1 MPGTFISLVLII
13 KLYVIGSNHYTRI
26 ATEIRDRTTLVK
38 PRIVAFLEHL
48 PLLISRL
55 WRGIATVSLF
65 GLFGLI
71 SLLLSLIALP
81 LLFLFIRDSTQRRS
95 AGRLAVSG
103 ACWLFIRAM
112 SLMGVLRYTI
122 NGRETV
128 TSSKGLLIVAN
139 HPTLIDGLFLLSV
152 FRNSTCVVKQ
162 QIFAHRITRFVVNF
176 IGYLSNNDPVE
187 VITQSIAIL
196 REGGNLI
203 FFPEGTRS
211 TVGKPL
217 DFSRGAATI
226 AIRSHATVVPIAIQ
240 CSPPTLHKSSPW
252 YAVPQTR
259 VRFEVNILDTI
270 DVADF
275 VKNAENERSA
285 SVALNNHLLSS
296 ITKTTKGGLR
306 ENT

>member
-1 MPGTFISLVLII
+1 MR
-13 KLYVIGSNHYTRI
+13 SNSPARI
-26 ATEIRDRTTLVK
+26 ASDIHDRTTLVK
-38 PRIVAFLEHL
+38 FRILTFLEYL
-48 PLLISRL
+48 PFLMSRL
-55 WRGIATVSLF
+55 WRGIATVFLF
-65 GLFGLI
+65 VLFGLI

-81 LLFLFIRDSTQRRS
+81 LLSLCIRDPAQRRS
-95 AGRLAVSG
+95 TGRLAVSG

-112 SLMGVLRYTI
+112 SFMGVLRYTI

-128 TSSKGLLIVAN
+128 TASKGLLIVAN

-152 FRNSTCVVKQ
+152 FRNSTCIVKQ
-162 QIFAHRITRFVVNF
+162 QIFTHRVTRFVVDF

-203 FFPEGTRS
+203 LFPEGTRS
-211 TVGKPL
+211 TIGKPL

-252 YAVPQTR
+252 YAVPHTR
-259 VRFEVNILDTI
+259 VRFEVNILGTI
-270 DVADF
+270 DVTDF
-275 VKNAENERSA
+275 VESAKTERSA

-296 ITKTTKGGLR
+296 ITKTTKGRLR
-306 ENT
+306 ENA